1 MCVHSH
7 AQVKK
12 KKKEGLLSL
21 LRIGQMS
28 TAGLYDDYT
37 IVQRASVCKYT
48 IIDFFFP
55 GLLLA
60 PNQLFLSGPTGR
72 FSVLKL
78 ADRRYVIVIGEN
90 SIMARVFQGYWSLT
104 FQLEWGTDIQ

>member
-48 IIDFFFP
+48 IIDFFFLACFSRP
-55 GLLLA
+55 TNFSCLVLLV
-60 PNQLFLSGPTGR
+60 G
-72 FSVLKL
+72 
-78 ADRRYVIVIGEN
+78 
-90 SIMARVFQGYWSLT
+90 FQ
-104 FQLEWGTDIQ
+104 F

>member
-28 TAGLYDDYT
+28 TAGLQYDDYT

-48 IIDFFFP
+48 IIDFFF
-55 GLLLA
+55 LA
-60 PNQLFLSGPTGR
+60 CFSRPTNFSCLALVR
-72 FSVLKL
+72 FSALKL

-90 SIMARVFQGYWSLT
+90 SIMARVFQGYAGVSH
-104 FQLEWGTDIQ
+104 FS